1 MSWFERA
8 PALALIGLLAACGF
22 HPLYGRPASDADVAP
37 QLAQIFIEP
46 IADRIGQ
53 VLHNQLR
60 DRLTPRGVPREA
72 RYRLNVALDFAR
84 SPVALQKDQS
94 VTRVNLTVRANYVLS
109 DAQSGSTVS
118 SGTTR
123 SVAAFNVVRSDFAT
137 LSAERDA
144 ERRAVRDLGD
154 EISTRLAVS
163 FASSRTG
170 G

>member
-1 MSWFERA
+1 MSWFEKA
-8 PALALIGLLAACGF
+8 PILALIGLLAACGF
-22 HPLYGRPASDADVAP
+22 HPLYGRPAGDAGVTP

-60 DRLTPRGVPREA
+60 DRLTPNGVPLQP
-72 RYRLNVALDFAR
+72 RYRLNVGLDFAK
-84 SPVALQKDQS
+84 SPVAVQKDES
-94 VTRVNLTVRANYVLS
+94 VTRLNLTVRARYVLA
-109 DAQSGSTVS
+109 DARNGTTVS

-144 ERRAVRDLGD
+144 ERRAVRDVGD
-154 EISTRLAVS
+154 EISTRLAVF
-163 FASSRTG
+163 FARGRAG